1 MSKLTIKLRL
11 YWRSL
16 DLKTIGIWTICFL
29 GINSATA
36 AFTVLYLDTIDNTNN
51 VTNIENNTTN
61 GVEFDTIGNDTFI
74 DVGVIS
80 NSNEQLESYYAITSE
95 GYLYTWGWNI
105 NGELGLGI
113 TDAYVPYP
121 TFVNLD
127 GSFNDINENGIK
139 DNGEIGTITDGD
151 KVKEVSHINK
161 IWTNNNAINTASV
174 FAISQ
179 EGYLYMWGDTTLLF
193 NNETPEYKYSSSK
206 SSSQSENY
214 ISPTFVNLDNSY

>member
-1 MSKLTIKLRL
+1 MKRINIRLKL

-16 DLKTIGIWTICFL
+16 DLKTIGIWTLCFL

-36 AFTVLYLDTIDNTNN
+36 AFTVLYLNTLDNTNE

-61 GVEFDTIGNDTFI
+61 GVEFDTIGNDPFI

-80 NSNEQLESYYAITSE
+80 NSNEKLESYYAITSE

-105 NGELGLGI
+105 NGELGLGT

-127 GSFNDINENGIK
+127 GSFNDTNENGIK
-139 DNGEIGTITDGD
+139 DNGEIGTITEGD

-161 IWTNNNAINTASV
+161 IWTNN
-174 FAISQ
+174 
-179 EGYLYMWGDTTLLF
+179 
-193 NNETPEYKYSSSK
+193 
-206 SSSQSENY
+206 
-214 ISPTFVNLDNSY
+214 